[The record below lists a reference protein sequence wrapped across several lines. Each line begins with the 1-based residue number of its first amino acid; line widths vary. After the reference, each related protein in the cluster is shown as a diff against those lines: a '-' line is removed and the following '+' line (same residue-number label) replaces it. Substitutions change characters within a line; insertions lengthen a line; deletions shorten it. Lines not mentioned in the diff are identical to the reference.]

1 MRLLIAVDPSRVIYL
16 NKFASELSKF
26 GIEVKIISEFD
37 IYDDSI
43 LSQKYFKWF
52 QIPKNLKK
60 IIQEFNP
67 DYVFTERVGFFSSCI
82 LKLKIPLIIFLRGD
96 YWNEVKS
103 AKEISNLSLTE
114 KFNLKSKQK
123 IAETCFK
130 NARLILPIC
139 NYLKKI
145 VDKRYPN
152 QSTYVLYQGIDS
164 KEWFFEN
171 REELQHPCVGII
183 QDANVWEKTKEML
196 ILPEIL
202 EKIPNVNFYWAGD
215 GQYAK
220 KIVSEL
226 EGFTNFHWL
235 GRLKFPNEVREIF
248 NQIDIYAL
256 VSGLDMSPHTILE
269 AGIMKKPV
277 LATDV
282 GGISELIK
290 NNETGILIKKND
302 SEDWIKNINE
312 LINSSEKRNQI
323 GDAGYRLVEKE
334 FSWVKIAQDFVD
346 ILKKEGIQL

>member
-1 MRLLIAVDPSRVIYL
+1 MKLLIAVDPSRIIYL

-26 GIEVKIISEFD
+26 GIVTKIINEFD

-43 LSQKYFKWF
+43 STQKYLKWF

-96 YWNEVKS
+96 YWNEVKV
-103 AKEISNLSLTE
+103 AKKISNLSLTE

-123 IAETCFK
+123 IAETCFN
-130 NARLILPIC
+130 NAKLILPIC

-145 VDKRYPN
+145 VDERYPQ

-164 KEWFFEN
+164 KEWFSEDSEGF
-171 REELQHPCVGII
+171 QHPCVGII

-202 EKIPNVNFYWAGD
+202 EKIPNVHFYWAGD

-226 EGFTNFHWL
+226 ERFPNFHWL
-235 GRLKFPNEVREIF
+235 GRLNFPNEIKSMFSEI
-248 NQIDIYAL
+248 DVYAL
-256 VSGLDMSPHTILE
+256 VSGIDMSPHTILE
-269 AGIMKKPV
+269 AAAMKKPI
-277 LATDV
+277 LATNV
-282 GGISELIK
+282 GGIQESIK
-290 NNETGILIKKND
+290 NNNTGILINRND
-302 SEDWIKNINE
+302 SKSWINAINE
-312 LINSSEKRNQI
+312 LIDSPEKRNEM
-323 GDAGYRLVEKE
+323 GDAAYTLIEKE
-334 FSWVKIAQDFVD
+334 FSWEKIALDFVN
-346 ILKKEGIQL
+346 ILKKEGVKL